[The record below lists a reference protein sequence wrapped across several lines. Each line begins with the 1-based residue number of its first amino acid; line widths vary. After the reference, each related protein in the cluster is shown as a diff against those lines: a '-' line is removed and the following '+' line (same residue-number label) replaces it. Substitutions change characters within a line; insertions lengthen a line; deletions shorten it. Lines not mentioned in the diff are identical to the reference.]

1 MHQSEPSLIAAKQ
14 YLDLIDFSKIIN
26 KMVITDRW
34 VKKDALQT
42 CQFYKNFLFL
52 KKYGKEYEIPP
63 SLDIDEFWHYHILDT
78 EKYEQDCQAIFGYY
92 LDHYPYFGI
101 DANSNRQDLDN
112 AFQTVQELHFKEFGG
127 TYTLHGPHD
136 RSL

>member
-52 KKYGKEYEIPP
+52 KKNMERNMKSLPLWISMNFGITIFSILKNMSRTVKL
-63 SLDIDEFWHYHILDT
+63 SLDII
-78 EKYEQDCQAIFGYY
+78 
-92 LDHYPYFGI
+92 
-101 DANSNRQDLDN
+101 
-112 AFQTVQELHFKEFGG
+112 
-127 TYTLHGPHD
+127 
-136 RSL
+136 